1 MALDRP
7 LPTPTELEI
16 LTVLWDRGPST
27 VATVRD
33 ALAEEMETG
42 YTTALKLLQ
51 IMYAKGL
58 VTRDE
63 SSRAHVYTAWS
74 TRRDMQ
80 NELVADLADRAF
92 AGSAARLALRALAIS
107 DPTAEELR
115 TIRTVIDKLA
125 RRLRE
130 NS

>member
-33 ALAEEMETG
+33 VLAEEVETG

-58 VTRDE
+58 VTRDD
-63 SSRAHVYTAWS
+63 STRAHVYSAWS
-74 TRRDMQ
+74 SRRDTQ

-92 AGSAARLALRALAIS
+92 GGSAARLALRALAIS

-115 TIRTVIDKLA
+115 KIRLVVDKLDE
-125 RRLRE
+125 RLRK